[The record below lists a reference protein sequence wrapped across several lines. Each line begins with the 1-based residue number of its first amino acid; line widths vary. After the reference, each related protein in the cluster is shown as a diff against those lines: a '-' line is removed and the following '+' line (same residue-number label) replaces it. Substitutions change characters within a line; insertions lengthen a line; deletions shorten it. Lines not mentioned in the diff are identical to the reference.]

1 MASCLVIA
9 GPPGAGK
16 TTVGRLV
23 AEQLGFRFLDTDEAI
38 AIRCGLP
45 VAELFAARGE
55 AAFRAEEAAL
65 IAELVAAPPERTV
78 LATGGGLPVDPSVRQ
93 GLKRLGPCACLHASL
108 DELVARLGPASET
121 RPLLAGDARAQ
132 LEPLLAARASAYRD
146 LHYFVDTTG
155 RSPGSVAAQLASLGR
170 AEAERLPVRHPGGS
184 YDLVLGEGL
193 LEHLGS
199 ALVGRGFTG
208 PIAIITD
215 DNVGPLY
222 GAAAA
227 RSLSEAGL
235 SPFVASFPA
244 GEASKRLSTVE
255 KLCEELAVRRV
266 ERGGAVVAL
275 GGGVVGDVAGLVAA
289 TYQRGVAFVQVPTT
303 LLAMADSSIGGKVGV
318 DLAQGKNLIGAF
330 KQPELV
336 LIDRAL
342 LRTLPAAERAAGLA
356 EVVKAGLLGGGAGW
370 AAVLVLRDAPR
381 SVPDPGPGPVLAAA
395 LRQALLVKRA
405 LVEQDPYEAG
415 PRALL
420 NLGHTF
426 GHAIEA
432 ALGYA
437 VRHGEAVAVGLVAA
451 AELSARRG
459 LLDRAL
465 LSELRELLGALELPT
480 TLAAFPTVNAGTDGL
495 AERVMDRLAHDKK
508 RRKGRGRF
516 VLLRAPGEA
525 FLCEDVDE
533 AEAAAALAAVTR

>member
-1 MASCLVIA
+1 MASRLVVA

-16 TTVGRLV
+16 TTVGRLL
-23 AEQLGFRFLDTDEAI
+23 AEQLGFRFLDTDEEI
-38 AIRCGLP
+38 AKRCGLS
-45 VAELFAARGE
+45 VAELFATRGE

-78 LATGGGLPVDPSVRQ
+78 IATGGGLPVDPAVRQ
-93 GLKRLGPCACLHASL
+93 DLKRLGPCACLHASL

-121 RPLLAGDARAQ
+121 RPLLAGEARAR
-132 LEPLLAARASAYRD
+132 LEPLLAARAPAYRD
-146 LHYFVDTTG
+146 LHYFIDTTG
-155 RSPGSVAAQLASLGR
+155 RSPESVAAQLASLGR
-170 AEAERLPVRHPGGS
+170 AESERLPVRHPGGS

-193 LEHLGS
+193 LAHLGS
-199 ALVGRGFTG
+199 ALAGRGLTG
-208 PIAIITD
+208 PVAILTD

-222 GAAAA
+222 GAAAV
-227 RSLSEAGL
+227 RGLREAGL
-235 SPFVASFPA
+235 DPCLVSFPA

-255 KLCEELAVRRV
+255 RLAEELAIRRV

-289 TYQRGVAFVQVPTT
+289 TYQRGVAFIQVPTT
-303 LLAMADSSIGGKVGV
+303 VLAMADSSIGGKVGV
-318 DLAQGKNLIGAF
+318 DLSQGKNLIGAF
-330 KQPELV
+330 KQPALV

-342 LRTLPAAERAAGLA
+342 LSTLPAAEYAAGLA
-356 EVVKAGLLGGGAGW
+356 EVVKAGLLGGGAEW
-370 AAVLVLRDAPR
+370 AAVRALRDAPR
-381 SVPDPGPGPVLAAA
+381 SVPGPGLATA

-405 LVEQDPYEAG
+405 LVEEDPYEAG

-432 ALGYA
+432 ALGYT

-465 LSELRELLGALELPT
+465 VAELRELLGALGLPT
-480 TLAAFPTVNAGTDGL
+480 TLAALPTGSAEAAGL
-495 AERVMDRLAHDKK
+495 AERVLGRLSHDKK
-508 RRKGRGRF
+508 RRAGRVRF
-516 VLLRAPGEA
+516 VLLRAPGDA
-525 FLCEDVDE
+525 FLCDDIDE
-533 AEAAAALAAVTR
+533 SEARAALAAVTG

>member
-1 MASCLVIA
+1 MASRLVVA

-16 TTVGRLV
+16 TTVGRLL

-38 AIRCGLP
+38 AERCGLS
-45 VAELFAARGE
+45 VAELFATRGE

-78 LATGGGLPVDPSVRQ
+78 IATGGGLPVDPAVRRE
-93 GLKRLGPCACLHASL
+93 LKRLGPCVCLHASL
-108 DELVARLGPASET
+108 DELVARLGPAGET
-121 RPLLAGDARAQ
+121 RPLLAGEARAR
-132 LEPLLAARASAYRD
+132 LEPLLAARAPAYRD

-155 RSPGSVAAQLASLGR
+155 RPPESVAALLASLGR

-193 LEHLGS
+193 LAHLGR
-199 ALVGRGFTG
+199 ALGGRGFTG
-208 PIAIITD
+208 PIAILTD
-215 DNVGPLY
+215 ENVGPLY
-222 GAAAA
+222 GAAAV
-227 RSLSEAGL
+227 RSLRDAGL
-235 SPFVASFPA
+235 DPALVSFPA

-255 KLCEELAVRRV
+255 RLGEELALRRV

-289 TYQRGVAFVQVPTT
+289 TYQRGVALIQVPTT

-342 LRTLPAAERAAGLA
+342 LRTLPAAEYAAGLA

-370 AAVLVLRDAPR
+370 AAVRALRDAPR
-381 SVPDPGPGPVLAAA
+381 AVPGLAPGPVLATA
-395 LRQALLVKRA
+395 LHQALLVKRA

-432 ALGYA
+432 ALGYT

-465 LSELRELLGALELPT
+465 VAELRELLGALELPT
-480 TLAAFPTVNAGTDGL
+480 TLAALPTEKAAAEGL
-495 AERVMDRLAHDKK
+495 MEQVLGRLSHDKK
-508 RRKGRGRF
+508 RRAGRVRF
-516 VLLRAPGEA
+516 VLLRAPGDA
-525 FLCEDVDE
+525 FLCDDVDE
-533 AEAAAALAAVTR
+533 DEARAALAAVTG